1 MYKSKIM
8 NYLFLVFAK
17 HKNQEELV
25 NIISNDISVVSK
37 EGSIKYYYGP
47 ESMIFTFKSDDYIE
61 SLNQF
66 FHMLY
71 GEIDM
76 VFMLLPYSTD
86 NMSVKMGD
94 EIYNHLFDNDINEQ
108 KTETFIQNDSE
119 AQKLYDEFQEKFGK
133 SFIESIGECEEDEI
147 TSIKSK
153 KKEPTL
159 NELLDKI
166 NETGISSLSKKELH
180 LLDKFSKK

>member
-1 MYKSKIM
+1 
-8 NYLFLVFAK
+8 
-17 HKNQEELV
+17 
-25 NIISNDISVVSK
+25 
-37 EGSIKYYYGP
+37 
-47 ESMIFTFKSDDYIE
+47 
-61 SLNQF
+61 
-66 FHMLY
+66 
-71 GEIDM
+71 
-76 VFMLLPYSTD
+76 
-86 NMSVKMGD
+86 MSVKISD
-94 EIYNHLFDNDINEQ
+94 EIYNHLFDNDNIEQ

-119 AQKLYDEFQEKFGK
+119 VQKLYDEFQEKFGK

-166 NETGISSLSKKELH
+166 NESGISSLSKKELH

>member
-1 MYKSKIM
+1 M

-47 ESMIFTFKSDDYIE
+47 ESMIFTFKSDDEIE

-86 NMSVKMGD
+86 NMSVKISD
-94 EIYNHLFDNDINEQ
+94 EIYNHLFDNDNIEQ
-108 KTETFIQNDSE
+108 FKMIVR
-119 AQKLYDEFQEKFGK
+119 YK
-133 SFIESIGECEEDEI
+133 SCMMNFKKNLVNLLLNLLVSVKKM
-147 TSIKSK
+147 KSQ
-153 KKEPTL
+153 
-159 NELLDKI
+159 
-166 NETGISSLSKKELH
+166 S
-180 LLDKFSKK
+180 